1 MKATTPAKKAKKVT
15 HAPKKHAAK
24 QNTKVNIYPNRMSLA
39 VAALAAV
46 SLALFG
52 LMMTF

>member
-1 MKATTPAKKAKKVT
+1 MKAKTTAKTAVK
-15 HAPKKHAAK
+15 HSKKHASG
-24 QNTKVNIYPNRMSLA
+24 THKVNIYPNRMSRA

-52 LMMTF
+52 LMASF

>member
-1 MKATTPAKKAKKVT
+1 MKAKTTAKKSTKTTKKP
-15 HAPKKHAAK
+15 AEKA
-24 QNTKVNIYPNRMSLA
+24 TKVNIYPNRMSLA

-52 LMMTF
+52 LMASF